1 MLYVYVGLSELSLCA
16 QEAMQCPT
24 RHPVHLLH
32 VHSDPPSGFRE
43 LVASLSLCPPPTHLQ
58 QSALHAARPG
68 GSSNVRPLLGTAPS
82 LTAGRSSLSTR

>member
-43 LVASLSLCPPPTHLQ
+43 LVASLSLCPPQLTCSKARFTQLVRE
-58 QSALHAARPG
+58 AAVMFVLCWGQLP
-68 GSSNVRPLLGTAPS
+68 A
-82 LTAGRSSLSTR
+82 